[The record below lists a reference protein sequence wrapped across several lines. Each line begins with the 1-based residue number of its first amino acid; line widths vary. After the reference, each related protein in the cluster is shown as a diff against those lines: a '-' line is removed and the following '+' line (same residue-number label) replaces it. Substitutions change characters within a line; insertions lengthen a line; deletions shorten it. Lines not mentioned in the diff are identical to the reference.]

1 VTALPK
7 SANLLLAVSTK
18 AGRKGREQAGP
29 HSHPLNTF
37 TYWVALPTVLVYV
50 AVCALVLFTLVLMT
64 SELNRIDADR
74 GKKAI
79 TAAVDTLV
87 RQLGETTID
96 EATWTEAYLNT
107 YVAFNPAWLDGGWGT
122 TARQGRVYDT
132 AIVTDAA
139 GEILFGE
146 SNRGPLA
153 GSIADYFDAPSAILA
168 QLDNVIE
175 AAGDD
180 AQVSALSTGTSGI
193 AALSAAVVHGNSGQ
207 VSVAV
212 DERRILWLARH
223 IDEEMLQE
231 FSQRFQIPLPRLA
244 SDPRPDE
251 AAIPLVDASGAEVAT
266 LAWYPLRPGDPA
278 LRNAASIASVLLL
291 CIGLLTLAVLMS
303 FRRSVERRAESEER
317 DWHSARYDAVTGLLN
332 RFGLEENLSR
342 LVPRKGGETTA
353 AVALIG
359 FDGLRDITS
368 SYGQETTDKLL
379 DTLAD
384 LIDEATDGAAIFAR
398 TGPDE
403 FALCRVGDQAE
414 RMIREFAGKVLALMS
429 EPVVVDDLRLKLG
442 TSIGVAEA
450 GCIRAT
456 IAEPLRMADAALQRA
471 RETGGNHVIV
481 YDESLKEERQ
491 RRLAMQADIRRGL
504 DADEFD
510 LEYQPIVDFTASTII
525 GVEALLRWNRRAGG
539 RMSPAEFIPAAEQSG
554 LIEDLGLFA
563 LRRACRDIAR
573 FPALKLSVNVSTV
586 QFRSPT
592 LSRRI
597 DGILAATDFP
607 AARLQLEIT
616 ESFLLAQPERAK
628 AAIEELRGRGIAIAL
643 DDFGTGFS
651 SIGYLQQFSFDRVKL
666 DRSLIEDVDVDPVK
680 AALVESTMVF
690 AYAMGLSVTVEG
702 VERREE
708 AATLTRLGCREFQG
722 YLFSRPLPLEQLEQL
737 LEAQTPQL
745 RKAG

>member
-1 VTALPK
+1 MAVPLPK
-7 SANLLLAVSTK
+7 PAHPLLAIGKKT
-18 AGRKGREQAGP
+18 GRKGRDQAGP
-29 HSHPLNTF
+29 HTHPLQTF

-50 AVCALVLFTLVLMT
+50 AVCALVLFTLALMT

-74 GKKAI
+74 GRKAI
-79 TAAVDTLV
+79 TAAVASLV

-107 YVAFNPAWLDGGWGT
+107 YVAFNPAWLDGRWGT
-122 TARQGRVYDT
+122 TARQGRGYDT

-139 GEILFGE
+139 GQILFGE
-146 SNRGPLA
+146 SNRGPLT
-153 GSIADYFDAPSAILA
+153 GNISDHFEAPKAILA
-168 QLDNVIE
+168 QLGTAIE
-175 AAGDD
+175 ASGDD
-180 AQVSALSTGTSGI
+180 TQIAALSKGKSGI
-193 AALSAAVVHGNSGQ
+193 AALAAAVVHGNSGQ
-207 VSVAV
+207 VPIAPT
-212 DERRILWLARH
+212 ERRILWMGKQ
-223 IDEEMLQE
+223 IDEQMLQG
-231 FSQRFQIPLPRLA
+231 FSQRFQIPLPRLTA
-244 SDPRPDE
+244 RARGDE
-251 AAIPLVDASGAEVAT
+251 AAIPLVDASGAEVAM

-278 LRNAASIASVLLL
+278 LLNAASIASVVLLG
-291 CIGLLTLAVLMS
+291 IGALTLAVLVA

-317 DWHSARYDAVTGLLN
+317 DWHSARYDGVTGLHN
-332 RFGLEENLSR
+332 RFGLEENLTR
-342 LVPRKGGETTA
+342 LAPRKGGETSV

-368 SYGQETTDKLL
+368 SYGQETTDRLL
-379 DTLAD
+379 DELAD
-384 LIDEATDGAAIFAR
+384 LIDDATDGQAIFAR

-403 FALCRVGDQAE
+403 LALCRVGDEAD
-414 RMIREFAGKVLALMS
+414 RLIREFSGKVLGLMA
-429 EPVVVDDLRLKLG
+429 EPVAVGDLRLKLT
-442 TSIGVAEA
+442 TSVGVAEA
-450 GCIRAT
+450 TCTRAT
-456 IAEPLRMADAALQRA
+456 VTEPLQMADAALQRA
-471 RETGGNHVIV
+471 RETGGNHAIV

-510 LEYQPIVDFTASTII
+510 LEYQPIVDFTASTIV

-539 RMSPAEFIPAAEQSG
+539 RMSPGEFIPAAEASG

-563 LRRACRDIAR
+563 LGRACRDMAR
-573 FPALKLSVNVSTV
+573 FTSLKLSVNVSTV

-592 LSRRI
+592 LSSRI
-597 DGILAATDFP
+597 DAILAATSFP
-607 AARLQLEIT
+607 PERLQLEIT

-666 DRSLIEDVDVDPVK
+666 DRSLIEDVDFDPVK

-722 YLFSRPLPLEQLEQL
+722 YLFSRPLPLEALEQL
-737 LEAQTPQL
+737 LQPPPPL

>member
-1 VTALPK
+1 VTPLPK
-7 SANLLLAVSTK
+7 SAYPLLAIGK
-18 AGRKGREQAGP
+18 RAGRREQPGP
-29 HSHPLNTF
+29 HNHPLKTF

-50 AVCALVLFTLVLMT
+50 AVCALVLFTLALMT

-74 GKKAI
+74 GEKAI
-79 TAAVDTLV
+79 TAALDSLV
-87 RQLGETTID
+87 RQLGEITID

-107 YVAFNPAWLDGGWGT
+107 YVAFNPAWLDGSWGT
-122 TARQGRVYDT
+122 TARQGQSYDT
-132 AIVTDAA
+132 AIVTDAE
-139 GEILFGE
+139 GDILFGE

-153 GSIADYFDAPSAILA
+153 GNIANHFTASQALFGA
-168 QLDNVIE
+168 LNQAIE

-180 AQVSALSTGTSGI
+180 TQVSGLSAGKSGI
-193 AALSAAVVHGNSGQ
+193 AALAAAVIHGNTGQ
-207 VSVAV
+207 VPIAAG
-212 DERRILWLARH
+212 ERRILWMAKL
-223 IDEEMLQE
+223 IDEQMLRE
-231 FSQRFQIPLPRLA
+231 FSQRFQIPLLRLA
-244 SDPRPDE
+244 GHASPGETSR
-251 AAIPLVDASGAEVAT
+251 PLVGASGTEVGM
-266 LAWYPLRPGDPA
+266 LVWHPLRPGDPA
-278 LRNAASIASVLLL
+278 FLNAAIIASVVILG
-291 CIGLLTLAVLMS
+291 IGALTLAVLIA

-317 DWHSARYDAVTGLLN
+317 DWHSARYDGVTGLHN
-332 RFGLEENLSR
+332 HFGLEESLAR
-342 LVPRKGGETTA
+342 LIPRKGGETMV

-379 DTLAD
+379 DRLAD
-384 LIDEATDGAAIFAR
+384 LIDEATGGLAIFAR

-403 FALCRVGDQAE
+403 FALCRAGDEAG
-414 RMIREFAGKVLALMS
+414 RLIRDFAGRVLALMS

-450 GCIRAT
+450 TCTRAT
-456 IAEPLRMADAALQRA
+456 ITEPLQMADAALQRA
-471 RETGGNHVIV
+471 RETGGNHAIV

-491 RRLAMQADIRRGL
+491 HRLAMQADIRRGL

-510 LEYQPIVDFTASTII
+510 LEYQPIVDFTTSAIV

-539 RMSPAEFIPAAEQSG
+539 RMSPGEFIPAAEASG

-563 LRRACRDIAR
+563 LRRACRDITR
-573 FPALKLSVNVSTV
+573 FTALKLSVNVSTV

-592 LSRRI
+592 LASRI
-597 DGILAATDFP
+597 DAILAATDFP
-607 AARLQLEIT
+607 THRLQLEIT

-628 AAIEELRGRGIAIAL
+628 AAIEELRSRGIAIAL

-666 DRSLIEDVDVDPVK
+666 DRSLIEDVDFDPVK

-690 AYAMGLSVTVEG
+690 AFAMGLAVTVEG
-702 VERREE
+702 VERPEE

-722 YLFSRPLPLEQLEQL
+722 YLFSRPLSLEGLARLLQAHEPL
-737 LEAQTPQL
+737 
-745 RKAG
+745 RRAG

>member
-1 VTALPK
+1 MPK
-7 SANLLLAVSTK
+7 SANPLLAIGK
-18 AGRKGREQAGP
+18 RADRKGREQPGP
-29 HSHPLNTF
+29 HNHPLKTF

-50 AVCALVLFTLVLMT
+50 AVCALVLFTLALMT

-74 GKKAI
+74 GEKAI
-79 TAAVDTLV
+79 TAALDSLV
-87 RQLGETTID
+87 RQLGEITID

-107 YVAFNPAWLDGGWGT
+107 YVAFNPAWLDGSWGT
-122 TARQGRVYDT
+122 TARQGQGYDL
-132 AIVTDAA
+132 AVVTNAD

-146 SNRGPLA
+146 SNRGALTGNISDHFA
-153 GSIADYFDAPSAILA
+153 APKALFGA
-168 QLDNVIE
+168 LGKAVE

-180 AQVSALSTGTSGI
+180 THVSGLSTGKFGI
-193 AALSAAVVHGNSGQ
+193 AALAAAVIHGNTGQ
-207 VSVAV
+207 APIAAS
-212 DERRILWLARH
+212 ERRVLWMAKH
-223 IDEEMLQE
+223 IDEQMLQE
-231 FSQRFQIPLPRLA
+231 FSQRFQIPLLRLA
-244 SDPRPDE
+244 TGASPGEANRPL
-251 AAIPLVDASGAEVAT
+251 IDASGAEMGMLVW
-266 LAWYPLRPGDPA
+266 LPLRPGDPA
-278 LRNAASIASVLLL
+278 FLNAASIASVVLL
-291 CIGLLTLAVLMS
+291 CIGALTFAVLMA

-317 DWHSARYDAVTGLLN
+317 DWHSARYDGVTGLHN
-332 RFGLEENLSR
+332 RFGLEESLSR
-342 LVPRKGGETTA
+342 LVPRKGGETA
-353 AVALIG
+353 VAVALIG
-359 FDGLRDITS
+359 FDGLRDVTS

-379 DTLAD
+379 DALAD
-384 LIDEATDGAAIFAR
+384 RIDEATEGQAIFAR

-403 FALCRVGDQAE
+403 FALCRVGEEAE
-414 RMIREFAGKVLALMS
+414 RLIRAFAGKVLALMN

-442 TSIGVAEA
+442 TSIGIAEA
-450 GCIRAT
+450 ACARTT

-481 YDESLKEERQ
+481 YDVSLKEERQ
-491 RRLAMQADIRRGL
+491 HRLAMQADIRRGL

-510 LEYQPIVDFTASTII
+510 LEYQPIVDFGTSTII

-539 RMSPAEFIPAAEQSG
+539 RMSPGEFIPAAEASG

-563 LRRACRDIAR
+563 LRRACRDIVR
-573 FPALKLSVNVSTV
+573 LTSLKLSVNVSTV

-597 DGILAATDFP
+597 DAILAATSFP
-607 AARLQLEIT
+607 PERLQLEIT

-628 AAIEELRGRGIAIAL
+628 VAIEELRSRGIAIAL

-690 AYAMGLSVTVEG
+690 AFAMGLSVTVEG

-722 YLFSRPLPLEQLEQL
+722 YLFSKPLPLESLERL
-737 LEAQTPQL
+737 LRTQAPL